1 MLHENL
7 IADFSNN
14 TFNTIIQHAIY
25 QKYVCVGRLKFEL
38 RTIVSGIQ
46 RTISL
51 MIVRKKEK
59 LKCVVRIPNPPIVH
73 RCVNV

>member
-1 MLHENL
+1 MHETR
-7 IADFSNN
+7 IADFSND
-14 TFNTIIQHAIY
+14 TFKKIIQHVIY
-25 QKYVCVGRLKFEL
+25 QKYVCVDRLKFEL